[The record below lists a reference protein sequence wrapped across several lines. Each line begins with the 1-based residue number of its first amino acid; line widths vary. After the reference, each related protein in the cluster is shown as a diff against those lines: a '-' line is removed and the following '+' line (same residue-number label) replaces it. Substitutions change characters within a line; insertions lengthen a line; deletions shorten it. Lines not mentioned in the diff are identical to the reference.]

1 MASLNFIRTAANFT
15 MKPNNK
21 NVTFIHLR
29 NLNTAQ
35 ITQQTSNASKRLIN
49 ILSKLAEY
57 RHPIIYNAQVI
68 KEITK
73 EVYVKEGLRPP
84 SGSQIS
90 AAWEKLK
97 NTRWQNLSLHD
108 YKIIGVRSLE
118 CLGFFAIGEIIGRR
132 SLIGY
137 KV

>member
-15 MKPNNK
+15 VKPNNK
-21 NVTFIHLR
+21 NVTLFHLR
-29 NLNTAQ
+29 NLTTAQ
-35 ITQQTSNASKRLIN
+35 QASNASKRLIN
-49 ILSKLAEY
+49 ILSRLA
-57 RHPIIYNAQVI
+57 VI

-97 NTRWQNLSLHD
+97 NTKWQNLSLHD